1 MASGATTCY
10 KMKTC
15 SEGGYFDSVPADQ
28 KCSSKSYNGY
38 SCYTG
43 CSYKTCSD
51 YGYNSSIPSG
61 KTCET
66 VHPRSGL
73 TCYKDCKDD
82 YFTAT
87 IELCVDIKNK
97 NTQES
102 LPTFCGFNN
111 LVVFDGN
118 HQWLINVE
126 GTENDSVNHLPQMNC
141 QSKELTFNASEDPII
156 IFEYLP
162 RQSTWTCGYY
172 TTQCDETTGT
182 TLSTTGLKQLSA
194 TTRGAYIDYKYQIM
208 GNANITVIYQCLGN
222 GNPYQLSY
230 FLLLL

>member
-1 MASGATTCY
+1 M
-10 KMKTC
+10 
-15 SEGGYFDSVPADQ
+15 
-28 KCSSKSYNGY
+28 
-38 SCYTG
+38 
-43 CSYKTCSD
+43 
-51 YGYNSSIPSG
+51 
-61 KTCET
+61 
-66 VHPRSGL
+66 

-111 LVVFDGN
+111 LTVYDGN
-118 HQWLINVE
+118 HQWLINGE
-126 GTENDSVNHLPQMNC
+126 GTINNADHLPQMNC

-222 GNPYQLSY
+222 GDPY
-230 FLLLL
+230 